1 MSKYNSHKY
10 FSPQKNINKKNLE
23 SNNDFNYKD
32 DKLSFTLSMLGLSRL
47 INFFNEKN
55 ISFRDLL
62 ILSKES
68 MKELKLEMYQ
78 RNRIFNF
85 SKFYNKTAKNYS
97 KEEIIKFFQDHKQF
111 IFVPKI
117 YEQII
122 SNKININFNQ
132 ESPRFS
138 VNNLKNKKQ
147 TRNSTTKKI
156 KKGKNILKKYLTLKK
171 DVDDFLNKLNKQKE
185 DAQILSYKYGNIIR
199 KINFEDKNEDDILIP
214 DKKNI
219 NKKENINKLLET
231 IKNLENKKIDQ
242 NTFEHLNQIKNYVI
256 NKGENLKNEVINKL
270 QNEIERMIELNIKKE
285 KLKNNLQ
292 LYENKIK
299 EKKNLIIQLDNSD
312 NFISNN
318 NYNYN

>member
-1 MSKYNSHKY
+1 MSKYNSHKKY
-10 FSPQKNINKKNLE
+10 FSPQKNIYKKNLE
-23 SNNDFNYKD
+23 QNNDFNYKD

-55 ISFRDLL
+55 ISFIDLL
-62 ILSKES
+62 ILSQES
-68 MKELKLEMYQ
+68 MKELELEMYQ

-156 KKGKNILKKYLTLKK
+156 KKGKNILKKYLTIKK

-185 DAQILSYKYGNIIR
+185 DAQILSYKYGNIIK

-256 NKGENLKNEVINKL
+256 NKGENLMNEEINKL

-299 EKKNLIIQLDNSD
+299 EKKNLIIQLDNNE

-318 NYNYN
+318 KDN

>member
-1 MSKYNSHKY
+1 MSKYNSNKKY
-10 FSPQKNINKKNLE
+10 FSPQKNIYKKNLE
-23 SNNDFNYKD
+23 QNNDFNYKD

-55 ISFRDLL
+55 ISFIDLL
-62 ILSKES
+62 ILSQES
-68 MKELKLEMYQ
+68 MKELELEMYQ

-156 KKGKNILKKYLTLKK
+156 KKGKNILKKYLTIKK

-185 DAQILSYKYGNIIR
+185 DAQILSYKYGNIIK

-256 NKGENLKNEVINKL
+256 NKGENLMNEEINKL

-318 NYNYN
+318 NYN

>member
-1 MSKYNSHKY
+1 MSKYNSHKKY
-10 FSPQKNINKKNLE
+10 FSPQKNIHKKNLE
-23 SNNDFNYKD
+23 QNNDFNYKD

-55 ISFRDLL
+55 ISFIDLL
-62 ILSKES
+62 ILSQES
-68 MKELKLEMYQ
+68 MKELELEMYQ

-156 KKGKNILKKYLTLKK
+156 KKGKNILKKYLTIKK

-185 DAQILSYKYGNIIR
+185 DAQILSYKYGNIIK

-256 NKGENLKNEVINKL
+256 NKGENLMNEEINKL

-318 NYNYN
+318 NYN

>member
-1 MSKYNSHKY
+1 MSKYNVYKY
-10 FSPQKNINKKNLE
+10 FSPQKNNHKRNLE
-23 SNNDFNYKD
+23 QNNDFNYKD

-55 ISFRDLL
+55 ISFIDLL
-62 ILSKES
+62 ILSQES
-68 MKELKLEMYQ
+68 MKELELEMYQ

-156 KKGKNILKKYLTLKK
+156 KKGKNILKKYLTIKK

-185 DAQILSYKYGNIIR
+185 DAQILSYKYGNIIK

-256 NKGENLKNEVINKL
+256 NKGENLMNEEINKL

-318 NYNYN
+318 NYN

>member
-1 MSKYNSHKY
+1 MSKYNSNKKY
-10 FSPQKNINKKNLE
+10 FSPQKNIYKKNLE
-23 SNNDFNYKD
+23 QNNDFNYKD

-55 ISFRDLL
+55 ISFIDLL
-62 ILSKES
+62 ILSQES
-68 MKELKLEMYQ
+68 MKELELEMYQ

-117 YEQII
+117 YEQIM
-122 SNKININFNQ
+122 STNKININFNQ

-156 KKGKNILKKYLTLKK
+156 KKGKNILKKYLTIKK

-185 DAQILSYKYGNIIR
+185 DAQILSYKYGNIIK

-256 NKGENLKNEVINKL
+256 NKGENLMNEEINKL

-318 NYNYN
+318 NYN

>member
-1 MSKYNSHKY
+1 
-10 FSPQKNINKKNLE
+10 
-23 SNNDFNYKD
+23 
-32 DKLSFTLSMLGLSRL
+32 MLGLSRL

-55 ISFRDLL
+55 ISFIDLL
-62 ILSKES
+62 ILSQES
-68 MKELKLEMYQ
+68 MKELELEMYQ

-156 KKGKNILKKYLTLKK
+156 KKGKNILKKYLTIKK

-185 DAQILSYKYGNIIR
+185 DAQILSYKYGNIIK

-256 NKGENLKNEVINKL
+256 NKGENLMNEEINKL

-318 NYNYN
+318 NYN

>member
-1 MSKYNSHKY
+1 
-10 FSPQKNINKKNLE
+10 
-23 SNNDFNYKD
+23 
-32 DKLSFTLSMLGLSRL
+32 MLGLSRL

-55 ISFRDLL
+55 ISFIDLL
-62 ILSKES
+62 ILSQES
-68 MKELKLEMYQ
+68 MKELELEMYQ

-156 KKGKNILKKYLTLKK
+156 KKGKNQKCIIVIFKNFTHNGQGRCQVKVRYKSYTVSSGLPQAK
-171 DVDDFLNKLNKQKE
+171 VDL
-185 DAQILSYKYGNIIR
+185 R
-199 KINFEDKNEDDILIP
+199 
-214 DKKNI
+214 
-219 NKKENINKLLET
+219 
-231 IKNLENKKIDQ
+231 
-242 NTFEHLNQIKNYVI
+242 
-256 NKGENLKNEVINKL
+256 
-270 QNEIERMIELNIKKE
+270 
-285 KLKNNLQ
+285 
-292 LYENKIK
+292 
-299 EKKNLIIQLDNSD
+299 
-312 NFISNN
+312 
-318 NYNYN
+318 